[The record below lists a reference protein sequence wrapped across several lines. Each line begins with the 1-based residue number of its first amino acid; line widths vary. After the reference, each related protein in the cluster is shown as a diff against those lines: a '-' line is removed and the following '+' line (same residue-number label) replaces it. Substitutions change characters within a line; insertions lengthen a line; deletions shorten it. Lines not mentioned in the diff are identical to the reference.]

1 MTKNLP
7 DNVPNNSAVLFY
19 QLEDGSSRIQV
30 RLEDKTVRLSQ
41 IQIAELFQT
50 SKQNTSL
57 HINNIFEEQELA
69 ETAAV
74 KEYLTVQTE
83 GGRHVQRKIAFHSLD
98 IIMSV
103 GYRVKSHR
111 GAQFRRWATER
122 LREYPIQAVETRTGV

>member
-30 RLEDKTVRLSQ
+30 RLEDKTVWLSQ
-41 IQIAELFQT
+41 IQMAELFQT
-50 SKQNTSL
+50 SKQNISL

-69 ETAAV
+69 ETATV

-83 GGRHVQRKIAFHSLD
+83 GGRHVQRKIAFYSLD